1 MQQTTPAV
9 LPRLGL
15 ILALCGWLLFSL
27 HDAAIK
33 WLVADYSAWQ
43 ILFVRSA
50 VVLAICLAIGRRRL
64 ALQAATSPV
73 RRALL
78 LRSVIFMAAWLC
90 YFTAA
95 RYLQLAEL
103 VTLYFG
109 SPLMVAALAAP
120 MLGEKVPPTRWA
132 FILIGFAGVVV
143 ACWPAA
149 LNTWWPVGLVLLAAL
164 LLAYSMILIRQIAR
178 AEPTLVQMLVANTTF
193 LILCGAAMP
202 WAWVT
207 PDLIGLALMLLVG
220 VIGAAGQFTII
231 ESIRHVPAS
240 VVAPLEFTALVWS
253 FLLGYAIWGDVP
265 DWPVFVGAALILAS
279 GTMIVTS
286 EWDRSG
292 TLRARIAPPRDGPAL

>member
-1 MQQTTPAV
+1 
-9 LPRLGL
+9 
-15 ILALCGWLLFSL
+15 
-27 HDAAIK
+27 
-33 WLVADYSAWQ
+33 
-43 ILFVRSA
+43 
-50 VVLAICLAIGRRRL
+50 
-64 ALQAATSPV
+64 
-73 RRALL
+73 
-78 LRSVIFMAAWLC
+78 
-90 YFTAA
+90 
-95 RYLQLAEL
+95 
-103 VTLYFG
+103 
-109 SPLMVAALAAP
+109 
-120 MLGEKVPPTRWA
+120 MLGEKVPPARWA

-149 LNTWWPVGLVLLAAL
+149 LDAWWPVGLVLLAAL

-231 ESIRHVPAS
+231 ESIRQVPAS

-286 EWDRSG
+286 EWDRGG
-292 TLRARIAPPRDGPAL
+292 TLRERVAPPRDGSAL